1 VCGVDEPDRT
11 EYQIE
16 TRRQTGRHGDRERGM
31 EGQAVGYLY
40 DGAQAVSM
48 SLESVEAFDE
58 ELFELL
64 EPCAVHS
71 SHHLNTTHNKTHNST
86 HNTQHIAEQ

>member
-1 VCGVDEPDRT
+1 
-11 EYQIE
+11 
-16 TRRQTGRHGDRERGM
+16 M
-31 EGQAVGYLY
+31 EGHAVGYLH

-48 SLESVEAFDE
+48 SLESVEAFNE

-71 SHHLNTTHNKTHNST
+71 SHHLNTTHYT
-86 HNTQHIAEQ
+86 TQHITAHST